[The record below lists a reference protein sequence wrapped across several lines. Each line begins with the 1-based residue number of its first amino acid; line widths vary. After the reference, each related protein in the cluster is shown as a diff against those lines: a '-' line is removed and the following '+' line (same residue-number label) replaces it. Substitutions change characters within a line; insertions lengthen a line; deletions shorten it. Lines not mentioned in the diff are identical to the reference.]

1 VSLMTIEMI
10 LARGEFIKIKENEY
24 QQCFDTGIEV
34 KCKVASLQEVVEAVM
49 SSDYA
54 IFVFRNP
61 DLIYNSEA
69 IMKRFLELIN
79 AVIDRASREGK
90 RIKIVMKIPKEP
102 ISDPR
107 DLLFK
112 AFAYMEITP

>member
-1 VSLMTIEMI
+1 MVVEIILPLGELVKIE
-10 LARGEFIKIKENEY
+10 ENGY
-24 QQCFDTGIEV
+24 QHCNAGVEV
-34 KCKVASLQEVVEAVM
+34 MRCKVVSLQEVVEAIV

-61 DLIYNSEA
+61 EVV
-69 IMKRFLELIN
+69 MRGFLELIN
-79 AVIDRASREGK
+79 AVIDRASREG
-90 RIKIVMKIPKEP
+90 RRVRIVMKIQEP

-112 AFAYMEITP
+112 AFAHMEITP

>member
-1 VSLMTIEMI
+1 MTVEMI
-10 LARGEFIKIKENEY
+10 LARGEFVKIEENEY
-24 QQCFDTGIEV
+24 QHCFNTGVEV
-34 KCKVASLQEVVEAVM
+34 RCKVASLQEVVEAIV

-61 DLIYNSEA
+61 EA
-69 IMKRFLELIN
+69 VMRRFLELIN
-79 AVIDRASREGK
+79 AVIDRVSREG
-90 RIKIVMKIPKEP
+90 RRVRVVMKMPKTHEERL
-102 ISDPR
+102 SDPR

>member
-1 VSLMTIEMI
+1 MTVEMI
-10 LARGEFIKIKENEY
+10 LARGEFVKIEENEY
-24 QQCFDTGIEV
+24 QHCFNTGVEV
-34 KCKVASLQEVVEAVM
+34 RCKVASLQEVVEAIA

-61 DLIYNSEA
+61 EA
-69 IMKRFLELIN
+69 VMRRFLELIN
-79 AVIDRASREGK
+79 AVIDRADREGR
-90 RIKIVMKIPKEP
+90 RIRIVVKHEATP

>member
-1 VSLMTIEMI
+1 MVVEII
-10 LARGEFIKIKENEY
+10 LPLGEFVKIEENEY
-24 QQCFDTGIEV
+24 QHCFNTGVEV
-34 KCKVASLQEVVEAVM
+34 RCKVASLQEVVEAIV

-61 DLIYNSEA
+61 EA
-69 IMKRFLELIN
+69 VMRRFLELVNTI
-79 AVIDRASREGK
+79 IDRAGREGK
-90 RIKIVMKIPKEP
+90 RIQIVVKIPKTHEERPP
-102 ISDPR
+102 ITDPR

>member
-1 VSLMTIEMI
+1 MTIEMI
-10 LARGEFIKIKENEY
+10 LARGEFVKIEENEY
-24 QQCFDTGIEV
+24 QHCFDTGVEV
-34 KCKVASLQEVVEAVM
+34 KCKVASLQEVVEAIM

-54 IFVFRNP
+54 IFVFRSP
-61 DLIYNSEA
+61 EA
-69 IMKRFLELIN
+69 VMRQFLELIN
-79 AVIDRASREGK
+79 AIIDRANRKGR
-90 RIKIVMKIPKEP
+90 RIQIVMKIPKTHEERSP